1 MNTYFDAGCFAI
13 FNAEM
18 LLKQGIDLELIQFS
32 PHILP
37 RFKAIDVDNMDDM
50 LLVAKLFEQKI
61 S

>member
-1 MNTYFDAGCFAI
+1 
-13 FNAEM
+13 M
-18 LLKQGIDLELIQFS
+18 LLKQEIDLELIQFS